1 MPSENHANPHA
12 PAASTGSDGPRASSG
27 DDAVA
32 PKGTILETT
41 VPTRLDALPWSRWHT
56 KFTIALGITWLLD
69 GLEGSLIANLGP
81 ILMQRETLGLSGAD
95 VGYANSA
102 YLVGQVTGALVFGQ
116 LTDRFG
122 RKLLFLL
129 TLALYLAGTF
139 CSGLAFGFWS
149 FALFRF
155 VAGLGIGGEYAAV
168 NSAIDE
174 LIPARVRG
182 HVDLGVN
189 GTNWLGVGMGAA
201 LSMVVLNPGFVP
213 ARLGWRAA
221 FTVGA
226 LLGLVILFLRRH
238 LPESPRWL
246 LTHGRERE
254 ADEVVR
260 GIEQHV
266 LSAGADTPVAKARV
280 RVTGAVGFF
289 AVLRAVFG
297 KHKRRAFLGFTLMS
311 AQSIFYNGIF
321 FTYALVLAKHYGIAD
336 DRVGLYMLPFA
347 AGNFLGPI
355 LLGRLF
361 DTLGRKVMIAAT
373 YGISGALLA
382 ITGYL
387 FMQGV
392 LSATTQTIAWCV
404 TFFFASS
411 AASSAYLTVSELFP
425 VELRAMA
432 IALFYA
438 LATCIGAPA
447 PAIFAR
453 LVESGSRPTLFVG
466 YLVAGGLMVLAAIA
480 ELVFGEAAEGKSL
493 EQINA
498 A

>member
-1 MPSENHANPHA
+1 MDPERQSSESNPA
-12 PAASTGSDGPRASSG
+12 KVGS
-27 DDAVA
+27 
-32 PKGTILETT
+32 ILSTT
-41 VPTRLDALPWSRWHT
+41 VPTRLDALPWSPWHT
-56 KFTIALGITWLLD
+56 KFTLALGITWLLD

-81 ILMQRETLGLSGAD
+81 ILTSKTTLGLEDAQ
-95 VGYANSA
+95 VGYSNSA

-129 TLALYLAGTF
+129 TLALYLTGTF
-139 CSGLAFGFWS
+139 LSGVAWGFGS
-149 FALFRF
+149 FAFFRF

-201 LSMVVLNPGFVP
+201 LSMVVLNPAFVP
-213 ARLGWRAA
+213 ERLGWRAA

-246 LTHGRERE
+246 LTHGREKE
-254 ADEVVR
+254 ADDIVR
-260 GIEQHV
+260 SIEQHV
-266 LSAGADTPVAKARV
+266 GNAKTDAKETRV
-280 RVTGAVGFF
+280 RVTGPVGFL
-289 AVLRAVFG
+289 AVLKAVFG
-297 KHKRRAFLGFTLMS
+297 KHKRRALLGFTLMS
-311 AQSIFYNGIF
+311 AQAFFYNGIF
-321 FTYALVLAKHYGIAD
+321 FTYSMVLAKHYGVPD
-336 DRVGLYMLPFA
+336 NRVGLYMLPFA
-347 AGNFLGPI
+347 AGNFLGP
-355 LLGRLF
+355 LVLGRLF
-361 DTLGRKVMIAAT
+361 DTLGRRIMITAT
-373 YGISGALLA
+373 YGLSGILLA
-382 ITGYL
+382 VTGYL
-387 FMQGV
+387 FMRGV
-392 LSATTQTIAWCV
+392 LDSTTQTIAWCI

-438 LATCIGAPA
+438 LATGVGAIA
-447 PAIFAR
+447 PSIFAN
-453 LVESGSRPTLFVG
+453 LVATGSRPDLFMG
-466 YLVAGGLMVLAAIA
+466 YLGAGAFMVIAAVAA
-480 ELVFGEAAEGKSL
+480 LVFGEDVEGKSL
-493 EQINA
+493 EQINEA
-498 A
+498 